1 MTDLRYSSLDETA
14 LQKLLDGTVDMSERR
29 LIRSAI
35 RELRRREIEDLE
47 AALTN
52 KRFRRAQEHRHDDK
66 ENQHRPDL
74 AASSDLL
81 SRKLQDIRDIDELSV
96 MLRGSTEFEERKLIR
111 AAIRRLRDEEIE
123 GALEKVHL
131 TRQHMEK
138 QQKPQRNLDMED
150 ALKDIVDKPERSEK
164 VHNQTLSEEA
174 PKTGSNSDMVLVFDP
189 LQEKVSCPLTTRS
202 VLDSPSSDVIPRY
215 RTHSNSSASGRS
227 HGSHNCSRECTPEH
241 VDERPAGS
249 SLSTDAENDAP
260 AEPCSPPSNSEDAL
274 DGAVISIQRRG
285 AVKNPSEDSVLKQKD
300 MFRTNTPQF
309 PVKNDAVFA
318 NKALSYSSLNRAC
331 SVRDRVRKFTEPAV
345 AFAEQRSVQ
354 RSTHKGTS
362 YDNTVGASLSGP
374 AHSEPG
380 DNSQD
385 TSSSFPSF
393 SQSTSPDIGVNLDQS
408 QPEVGGPQSSTEND
422 RSAYSSPE
430 EVESPRGIAS
440 SDTQEVQGDPE
451 SNMKAFLTIEIKDAR
466 TSTTQTSSSSSSTSM
481 SGTMPRLLSG
491 SAAQRAE
498 LTLGL
503 RAAPFKFSTPNLST
517 GSSLKMETEP
527 VFSLEP
533 ALHTASEAPLVQN
546 GSSVSQLKK
555 DTHSVTVS
563 SSGGGT
569 LTSEQLEAI
578 EDEEILDKMLDDSK
592 DFEERK
598 MIRAAMRELRKKKR
612 EARLGCSQEELDQRE
627 KERDLRLQELRQ
639 QRDDKAQRNRPGTG
653 EEVVKKVEKSADGS
667 TVSEITKTNRFAQ
680 SGSGSRMTRST
691 IMETTYTQKSDGGS
705 MQTKSY
711 SYSSSSSS
719 TSKKIGSVFDREDDT
734 SRSGGSLAALERR
747 QAERKKELMRAQ
759 TMPKV
764 STSQARKAMLEKL
777 EGGGNSPA
785 TQVKVQR
792 STSFGVP
799 NANSI
804 KQMLLDWCRA
814 KTRDYNNVDIQN
826 FSSSW
831 SDGMAFCALV
841 HNFFPEAFDY
851 STLSPSN
858 RRQNFEVAFKTAEAF
873 ANCMPLLEVEDMM
886 IMGKKPD
893 SKCVFTYVQS
903 LVNHLRRYEMAC
915 RAHSD
920 L

>member
-1 MTDLRYSSLDETA
+1 MYF
-14 LQKLLDGTVDMSERR
+14 QLDGTVDMSERR

-96 MLRGSTEFEERKLIR
+96 MLRGSTEYEERKLIR

-138 QQKPQRNLDMED
+138 QQKPQRNLDVED
-150 ALKDIVDKPERSEK
+150 APKDIVDKPERTEK
-164 VHNQTLSEEA
+164 VHNQTASEEA
-174 PKTGSNSDMVLVFDP
+174 PKAGSNSDMVLVFDP
-189 LQEKVSCPLTTRS
+189 LQEKVSCPLTTCS

-215 RTHSNSSASGRS
+215 RTHSNSSTSGRT

-285 AVKNPSEDSVLKQKD
+285 AVKNKSEDSVLKQKVTLSD
-300 MFRTNTPQF
+300 APEITRSDVLVVPLGGTIPLQDTFRTNTPQF

-318 NKALSYSSLNRAC
+318 NKASSYSSLNRAC
-331 SVRDRVRKFTEPAV
+331 SVRDRVRKFTEPAAAV
-345 AFAEQRSVQ
+345 AEQRSVQ

-362 YDNTVGASLSGP
+362 SDNTVGASLSGP

-393 SQSTSPDIGVNLDQS
+393 SQSNSPDIGINFDQS

-481 SGTMPRLLSG
+481 SGAMPRLLSG
-491 SAAQRAE
+491 SAAQRS
-498 LTLGL
+498 GL
-503 RAAPFKFSTPNLST
+503 LSYLRHFCLIRSGTVIDRSVPHGGLKRANAWSESNTIQVQHP
-517 GSSLKMETEP
+517 EP
-527 VFSLEP
+527 LYRIVP
-533 ALHTASEAPLVQN
+533 Q
-546 GSSVSQLKK
+546 GISVNYQ
-555 DTHSVTVS
+555 VS
-563 SSGGGT
+563 SFARHKRRIKVRKVCERESRQ
-569 LTSEQLEAI
+569 SSRN
-578 EDEEILDKMLDDSK
+578 DEVNFSK
-592 DFEERK
+592 SSPSF
-598 MIRAAMRELRKKKR
+598 
-612 EARLGCSQEELDQRE
+612 
-627 KERDLRLQELRQ
+627 
-639 QRDDKAQRNRPGTG
+639 RNRND
-653 EEVVKKVEKSADGS
+653 V
-667 TVSEITKTNRFAQ
+667 R
-680 SGSGSRMTRST
+680 
-691 IMETTYTQKSDGGS
+691 
-705 MQTKSY
+705 
-711 SYSSSSSS
+711 
-719 TSKKIGSVFDREDDT
+719 
-734 SRSGGSLAALERR
+734 
-747 QAERKKELMRAQ
+747 
-759 TMPKV
+759 
-764 STSQARKAMLEKL
+764 
-777 EGGGNSPA
+777 
-785 TQVKVQR
+785 
-792 STSFGVP
+792 
-799 NANSI
+799 
-804 KQMLLDWCRA
+804 
-814 KTRDYNNVDIQN
+814 
-826 FSSSW
+826 
-831 SDGMAFCALV
+831 
-841 HNFFPEAFDY
+841 
-851 STLSPSN
+851 
-858 RRQNFEVAFKTAEAF
+858 
-873 ANCMPLLEVEDMM
+873 
-886 IMGKKPD
+886 
-893 SKCVFTYVQS
+893 
-903 LVNHLRRYEMAC
+903 
-915 RAHSD
+915 
-920 L
+920 

>member
-1 MTDLRYSSLDETA
+1 MTEQSYSSLDESS
-14 LQKLLDGTVDMSERR
+14 LQKLLDGTVDMTERR

-35 RELRRREIEDLE
+35 RDLRHREIQDME

-52 KRFRRAQEHRHDDK
+52 KRFRRAQEHRHDNK

-74 AASSDLL
+74 AASLDML
-81 SRKLQDIRDIDELSV
+81 SKKLQDVQNIDELSA
-96 MLRGSTEFEERKLIR
+96 MLHSSTEYEERKLIR

-123 GALEKVHL
+123 AGALEKIHL
-131 TRQHMEK
+131 TGHQMEK
-138 QQKPQRNLDMED
+138 QQKPQRSLDLED
-150 ALKDIVDKPERSEK
+150 TPKEIVDKSERVEK
-164 VHNQTLSEEA
+164 LHSQTLSKEA
-174 PKTGSNSDMVLVFDP
+174 PRTVSNSDMVLVLDP
-189 LQEKVSCPLTTRS
+189 LQEKVSCPLSSRS
-202 VLDSPSSDVIPRY
+202 ELDSPASDVIPRY
-215 RTHSNSSASGRS
+215 RTHSDSSASARS
-227 HGSHNCSRECTPEH
+227 HGSHNCSRVCASEQ
-241 VDERPAGS
+241 VDERPDGS
-249 SLSTDAENDAP
+249 SLNLANEVDTHEKIVDFNI
-260 AEPCSPPSNSEDAL
+260 PPHDNGEDVH
-274 DGAVISIQRRG
+274 DGAVNSIQRRRAIRNPPGDG
-285 AVKNPSEDSVLKQKD
+285 ALKQKD
-300 MFRTNTPQF
+300 SSSTNASLF
-309 PVKNDAVFA
+309 PVRNDAAFA
-318 NKALSYSSLNRAC
+318 NKTLSYSPFSRAG
-331 SVRDRVRKFTEPAV
+331 SVRDRVLKFTEPT
-345 AFAEQRSVQ
+345 AEKRSMP
-354 RSTHKGTS
+354 RSIVPS
-362 YDNTVGASLSGP
+362 ANTLGASLPAS
-374 AHSEPG
+374 AHSESK

-385 TSSSFPSF
+385 MSSSHPSF
-393 SQSTSPDIGVNLDQS
+393 SLSTSPDRGVNLDQS
-408 QPEVGGPQSSTEND
+408 QRAVGGPQSTTED
-422 RSAYSSPE
+422 VRSASCSSE
-430 EVESPRGIAS
+430 EGETPRRTAS
-440 SDTQEVQGDPE
+440 AETQEDPQ
-451 SNMKAFLTIEIKDAR
+451 SNMKAFLTIEIKDGR
-466 TSTTQTSSSSSSTSM
+466 TSATQTSSSSSSSTSL
-481 SGTMPRLLSG
+481 SGAMPRILTG

-503 RAAPFKFSTPNLST
+503 RATPFKLTSSSLST
-517 GSSLKMETEP
+517 GSCLKMDTEP
-527 VFSLEP
+527 LFSIEP
-533 ALHTASEAPLVQN
+533 ALQTASETSLIQN
-546 GSSVSQLKK
+546 GSSVTQLKREA
-555 DTHSVTVS
+555 HSVTS
-563 SSGGGT
+563 SSDT

-598 MIRAAMRELRKKKR
+598 MIRAALRELRKKKR

-639 QRDDKAQRNRPGTG
+639 QRDDRAQKNRPGAG
-653 EEVVKKVEKSADGS
+653 EVVVKKVEKSADGS
-667 TVSEITKTNRFAQ
+667 TMSEITKSNRFAQ
-680 SGSGSRMTRST
+680 SDDGSRMTR
-691 IMETTYTQKSDGGS
+691 IMETTYTQKSDRGT

-719 TSKKIGSVFDREDDT
+719 TNKKIGSVFDREDDT

-747 QAERKKELMRAQ
+747 QAERKKEIMRAQ
-759 TMPKV
+759 TMPK
-764 STSQARKAMLEKL
+764 SSASQARKAMMEKL
-777 EGGGNSPA
+777 DKDGVGSPVA
-785 TQVKVQR
+785 QVKVQR

-814 KTRDYNNVDIQN
+814 KTRDYDNVEIQN

-841 HNFFPEAFDY
+841 HNFFPDAFDY

-893 SKCVFTYVQS
+893 PKCVFTYVQS

>member
-1 MTDLRYSSLDETA
+1 
-14 LQKLLDGTVDMSERR
+14 
-29 LIRSAI
+29 
-35 RELRRREIEDLE
+35 
-47 AALTN
+47 
-52 KRFRRAQEHRHDDK
+52 
-66 ENQHRPDL
+66 
-74 AASSDLL
+74 
-81 SRKLQDIRDIDELSV
+81 
-96 MLRGSTEFEERKLIR
+96 
-111 AAIRRLRDEEIE
+111 
-123 GALEKVHL
+123 
-131 TRQHMEK
+131 
-138 QQKPQRNLDMED
+138 
-150 ALKDIVDKPERSEK
+150 
-164 VHNQTLSEEA
+164 
-174 PKTGSNSDMVLVFDP
+174 MVLVFDP

-285 AVKNPSEDSVLKQKD
+285 AVKNPSEDSVLKQKKCVGAVLVS
-300 MFRTNTPQF
+300 RTERNALCVRLFCLSVF
-309 PVKNDAVFA
+309 PVFA

-612 EARLGCSQEELDQRE
+612 G
-627 KERDLRLQELRQ
+627 
-639 QRDDKAQRNRPGTG
+639 
-653 EEVVKKVEKSADGS
+653 
-667 TVSEITKTNRFAQ
+667 
-680 SGSGSRMTRST
+680 
-691 IMETTYTQKSDGGS
+691 
-705 MQTKSY
+705 QT
-711 SYSSSSSS
+711 
-719 TSKKIGSVFDREDDT
+719 
-734 SRSGGSLAALERR
+734 
-747 QAERKKELMRAQ
+747 
-759 TMPKV
+759 
-764 STSQARKAMLEKL
+764 
-777 EGGGNSPA
+777 
-785 TQVKVQR
+785 
-792 STSFGVP
+792 
-799 NANSI
+799 
-804 KQMLLDWCRA
+804 
-814 KTRDYNNVDIQN
+814 
-826 FSSSW
+826 
-831 SDGMAFCALV
+831 
-841 HNFFPEAFDY
+841 
-851 STLSPSN
+851 
-858 RRQNFEVAFKTAEAF
+858 
-873 ANCMPLLEVEDMM
+873 
-886 IMGKKPD
+886 
-893 SKCVFTYVQS
+893 
-903 LVNHLRRYEMAC
+903 
-915 RAHSD
+915 
-920 L
+920 